1 MGRYSRRVIALVIAP
16 LVGVLILTALLVVGA
31 DLPGAR
37 VADDLINL
45 ALLVYAAAC
54 AGLAARSASGRLRRA
69 WSLMT
74 AALAAWTLGD
84 ATWFVYEVILRQEVP
99 VPSLADGFYV
109 VFAAL
114 ATVAMTQFVAEPLR
128 QSRLRIVLDSI
139 TVTLCLFLLAWIL
152 VLDDVY
158 SAYREDRAAIIVAFL
173 YPAADIVMLT
183 IAVVT
188 LMRTT
193 GGQRVAISLLAAAIT
208 VMAVADSAYAGMVA
222 QDTYRSGDLIDAA
235 WAWAAALFAAAA
247 VISRAAP
254 SARAPGLPSP
264 SKASV
269 WLPFIPLLLAGT
281 IGPML
286 IMSGLERVLVPAIV
300 AAVCVRQSIAAWE
313 NRRLIT
319 AAVDHALQDPL
330 TGLAN
335 PTMFGERLAHAMLL
349 RARIDRSVAVLALD
363 LDDFRLI
370 NENLGHDTADRLLV
384 DVGRRLTAAVRPGDT
399 VARIAGDEFAILLE
413 GPYDASAEV
422 AQKVSA
428 AFDVPFTVDGQDILL
443 RPSIGVTVASMTE
456 PDLVADTVQRRAVI
470 AMQAAKR
477 ARSREV
483 HTFTADM
490 LAADGDLVEQLAERR
505 QGTGGAAELQLLGEL
520 RNAIDHNGL
529 GVVYQPKFALPT
541 GEMVGVEALLR
552 WPHPR
557 LGMLLPDAFIAL
569 VRERGLIQ
577 RVTRIVVDLA
587 LDDAARWHANGLRM
601 PIAVN
606 LFAPCLRE
614 TDLPEL
620 FCEALDGRGL
630 PADLLT
636 VEITEDVVLSDMK
649 TVTAVLR
656 RLRAHGIRVAIDDF
670 GSGYSSLSYLR
681 DLPIDEVKLD
691 RHFVA
696 PVTTDARAAAVVR
709 AVIDLTHDLGIT
721 VVAEGIEDEQTA
733 EWLREHACDIGQGY
747 LFGRPVGAAAIAA
760 RAASGT
766 HA

>member
-1 MGRYSRRVIALVIAP
+1 MGRYNRRVIALVIAP
-16 LVGVLILTALLVVGA
+16 LAGVLALTALLAVGGRGVDA
-31 DLPGAR
+31 GI
-37 VADDLINL
+37 ADDLINL
-45 ALLVYAAAC
+45 ALLGYATVC

-69 WSLMT
+69 WTVMT
-74 AALAAWTLGD
+74 VALSAWTLGD

-99 VPSLADGFYV
+99 VPSIADGFYLM
-109 VFAAL
+109 FAAL
-114 ATVAMTQFVAEPLR
+114 ATVAMTQFVAEPMR
-128 QSRLRIVLDSI
+128 ESRVRIVLDSF
-139 TVTLCLFLLAWIL
+139 TVTLCLFLLAWVL
-152 VLDDVY
+152 VLHDVFD
-158 SAYREDRAAIIVAFL
+158 AYREDRAAVVVAFL
-173 YPAADIVMLT
+173 YPVADIVMLT

-193 GGQRVAISLLAAAIT
+193 GGQRVAISLLAAAIA
-208 VMAVADSAYAGMVA
+208 VMAIADSAYTGMVA
-222 QDTYRSGDLIDAA
+222 DKSYQSGDLIDAA

-247 VISRAAP
+247 VVSRAAP
-254 SARAPGLPSP
+254 TPRTPGLPSP
-264 SKASV
+264 SRASI
-269 WLPFIPLLLAGT
+269 WLPFVPLLLAGT
-281 IGPML
+281 IGPMV
-286 IMSGLERVLVPAIV
+286 IMSGLERFLVPAIV
-300 AAVCVRQSIAAWE
+300 VAVCVRQAVSAWE
-313 NRRLIT
+313 NRRLVT

-335 PTMFGERLAHAMLL
+335 PTMFGERLAHAMML

-363 LDDFRLI
+363 LDDFRLV
-370 NENLGHDTADRLLV
+370 NENLGHDAADRLLI
-384 DVGRRLTAAVRPGDT
+384 DVGKRLADSVRPGDT

-413 GPYDASAEV
+413 GPYDASDEIAH
-422 AQKVSA
+422 KVRA
-428 AFDVPFTVDGQDILL
+428 AFDVPFRVDEQDILL

-456 PDLVADTVQRRAVI
+456 PDLVPATVQRRAVI
-470 AMQAAKR
+470 AMHAAKR
-477 ARSREV
+477 VRSRDV

-490 LAADGDLVEQLAERR
+490 LAADGELTEQLAERR
-505 QGTGGAAELQLLGEL
+505 QSTGGAAELQLLGEL
-520 RNAIDHNGL
+520 RNAIDNDGL
-529 GVVYQPKFALPT
+529 GVVYQPKISLRT

-557 LGMLLPDAFIAL
+557 LGTLLPDAFIGL

-587 LDDAARWHANGLRM
+587 LDDAARWHEQGLRM
-601 PIAVN
+601 PVAIN

-620 FCEALDGRGL
+620 FDAALTCRGL
-630 PADLLT
+630 AADLMT
-636 VEITEDVVLSDMK
+636 VEITEDVVLSDMT
-649 TVTAVLR
+649 TVTAVLG

-721 VVAEGIEDEQTA
+721 VVAEGIEDEQTSD
-733 EWLREHACDIGQGY
+733 WLRRHSCDIGQGY
-747 LFGRPVGAAAIAA
+747 LFGRPVGAADIAVMTT
-760 RAASGT
+760 SGT

>member
-16 LVGVLILTALLVVGA
+16 LAGVIALTAILVVGG
-31 DLPGAR
+31 DVPGLR

-45 ALLVYAAAC
+45 ALLVYATAC
-54 AGLAARSASGRLRRA
+54 AGFAAKSATGRFRRA

-74 AALAAWTLGD
+74 AALSAWTLGD
-84 ATWFVYEVILRQEVP
+84 ATWFVYEQILRQDVP
-99 VPSLADGFYV
+99 VPSVADVFYL

-114 ATVAMTQFVAEPLR
+114 AAAAMTQFVAEPMR
-128 QSRLRIVLDSI
+128 QSQLRVVLDSI

-152 VLDDVY
+152 VLNDVFD
-158 SAYREDRAAIIVAFL
+158 AYREDRAAMVVAFL
-173 YPAADIVMLT
+173 YPVADIVMLT

-193 GGQRVAISLLAAAIT
+193 GVQRVAISLLAAAIT
-208 VMAVADSAYAGMVA
+208 VMTIADSAYTGLVA
-222 QDTYRSGDLIDAA
+222 QDAYQSGDLIDAA

-247 VISRAAP
+247 VVSRIAP
-254 SARAPGLPSP
+254 RPRAPGLPSP
-264 SKASV
+264 SRASV
-269 WLPFIPLLLAGT
+269 WLPSVPLFLAGT
-281 IGPML
+281 VGPMA
-286 IMSGLERVLVPAIV
+286 IMSGLERFLVPAII
-300 AAVCVRQSIAAWE
+300 AVVCTRQSIAAWE
-313 NRRLIT
+313 NRRLMR

-335 PTMFGERLAHAMLL
+335 PTMFSERLAHAMML

-363 LDDFRLI
+363 LDDFRLV
-370 NENLGHDTADRLLV
+370 NENVGHDAADQLLI
-384 DVGRRLTAAVRPGDT
+384 DVGKRLSEKVRPGDT

-413 GPYDASAEV
+413 GPYDASDDV
-422 AQKVSA
+422 AQDVSA
-428 AFDVPFTVDGQDILL
+428 AFDIPFTVDGQDILL
-443 RPSIGVTVASMTE
+443 RPSIGVTVAAMSE
-456 PDLVADTVQRRAVI
+456 PDLVPDTLHRRAVI

-490 LAADGDLVEQLAERR
+490 LAADGDLAEQLAERR
-505 QGTGGAAELQLLGEL
+505 PGAGGAAELQLLGEL
-520 RNAIDHNGL
+520 RNAIDRNGL
-529 GVVYQPKFALPT
+529 GVAYQPKISLRT
-541 GEMVGVEALLR
+541 GEIVGVEALLR

-557 LGMLLPDAFIAL
+557 LGMLLPDAFIGL

-587 LDDAARWHANGLRM
+587 LDDAAHWHARGVRM
-601 PIAVN
+601 PVAVN

-614 TDLPEL
+614 TNLPEL
-620 FCEALDGRGL
+620 FYEALSSRGL
-630 PADLLT
+630 AADLLT
-636 VEITEDVVLSDMK
+636 VEITEDVVLSDMT
-649 TVTAVLR
+649 TVTAVLG

-681 DLPIDEVKLD
+681 NLPIDEVKLD

-696 PVTTDARAAAVVR
+696 PVTTDTRAAAVVR

-733 EWLREHACDIGQGY
+733 DWLRRHACDIGQGY
-747 LFGRPVGAAAIAA
+747 LFGRPVGAAEIATMA
-760 RAASGT
+760 TSGT

>member
-37 VADDLINL
+37 IADDLINL
-45 ALLVYAAAC
+45 ALLMYAAAC
-54 AGLAARSASGRLRRA
+54 AGLAAHSASGRLRRA

-158 SAYREDRAAIIVAFL
+158 SAYRDDRAAIIVAFL

-264 SKASV
+264 SKAAV

-286 IMSGLERVLVPAIV
+286 IMSGLERFLVPAIV

-470 AMQAAKR
+470 AMHAAKR

>member
-1 MGRYSRRVIALVIAP
+1 MGRYPRRVIALVIAP
-16 LVGVLILTALLVVGA
+16 VAGVLVLTALLVVGRA
-31 DLPGAR
+31 APGVR
-37 VADDLINL
+37 VADDVINL
-45 ALLVYAAAC
+45 ALLAYATAC
-54 AGLAARSASGRLRRA
+54 TGFAARFSFGRLRRA
-69 WSLMT
+69 WGLMA
-74 AALAAWTLGD
+74 AALFAWTAGD
-84 ATWFVYEVILRQEVP
+84 ATWFVYEVILRQDVP
-99 VPSLADGFYV
+99 VPSVADAFYL

-114 ATVAMTQFVAEPLR
+114 ATVAMTQFVAEPMR
-128 QSRLRIVLDSI
+128 QSHLRIVLDSI

-152 VLDDVY
+152 VLHDVY
-158 SAYREDRAAIIVAFL
+158 DAYRDDRVAVVAAFL

-188 LMRTT
+188 LLRST
-193 GGQRVAISLLAAAIT
+193 GGQRVAISLLTGAIT
-208 VMAVADSAYAGMVA
+208 VMAIADSAYAGMVA

-247 VISRAAP
+247 VIS
-254 SARAPGLPSP
+254 SAGPTPRAPGLPSP

-269 WLPFIPLLLAGT
+269 WLPFLPLLLAGT
-281 IGPML
+281 IGPAVL
-286 IMSGLERVLVPAIV
+286 LNGLERFLVPALM
-300 AAVCVRQSIAAWE
+300 ASVCVRQAVSAWE
-313 NRRLIT
+313 NRRLVQ
-319 AAVDHALQDPL
+319 AAADHALQDPL

-335 PTMFGERLAHAMLL
+335 PTMFGERLAHAMML

-370 NENLGHDTADRLLV
+370 NENLGHDAADKLLV
-384 DVGRRLTAAVRPGDT
+384 DVGRRLSDTVRPGDT

-413 GPYDASAEV
+413 GPYDASDEV

-428 AFDVPFTVDGQDILL
+428 AFDVPFGVDGQDILL
-443 RPSIGVTVASMTE
+443 RPSIGVTVASMSE
-456 PDLVADTVQRRAVI
+456 PDLVPDTMHRRAVI

-477 ARSREV
+477 ARSRDV

-490 LAADGDLVEQLAERR
+490 LAADGDLAEQLAERR

-529 GVVYQPKFALPT
+529 GAVYQPKISLAT

-557 LGMLLPDAFIAL
+557 LGTLLPDAFIGL

-587 LDDAARWHANGLRM
+587 LDDAARWCAKGLSM
-601 PIAVN
+601 PVAVN
-606 LFAPCLRE
+606 LFAPCLHE
-614 TDLPEL
+614 ADLPEL
-620 FCEALDGRGL
+620 FCDALDKRGL
-630 PADLLT
+630 DADLLT
-636 VEITEDVVLSDMK
+636 VEITEDVVLSDMT
-649 TVTAVLR
+649 TVTAVLG
-656 RLRAHGIRVAIDDF
+656 RLRARGIRVAIDDF

-733 EWLREHACDIGQGY
+733 QWLRHHACDIGQGY
-747 LFGRPVGAAAIAA
+747 LFGRPVGAADIVAKAT
-760 RAASGT
+760 SGT

>member
-1 MGRYSRRVIALVIAP
+1 MGRYTRRVIALVIAP
-16 LVGVLILTALLVVGA
+16 LAGVVALTALLAVGRV
-31 DLPGAR
+31 LPGSR

-45 ALLVYAAAC
+45 ALLMYATAC
-54 AGLAARSASGRLRRA
+54 AGFAARAASGRLRRA
-69 WSLMT
+69 WGLMGV
-74 AALAAWTLGD
+74 ALSAWTLGD
-84 ATWFVYEVILRQEVP
+84 ATWFVYEVILREEVP
-99 VPSLADGFYV
+99 VPSIADGFYLL
-109 VFAAL
+109 FAAL
-114 ATVAMTQFVAEPLR
+114 AAAAMTQFVVEPMS

-152 VLDDVY
+152 VLNDVY
-158 SAYREDRAAIIVAFL
+158 DAYRADRTAVVVAFL

-183 IAVVT
+183 MAVVT

-193 GGQRVAISLLAAAIT
+193 GVQRVAISLLTAAIT
-208 VMAVADSAYAGMVA
+208 VMTIADSAYAGLVA
-222 QDTYRSGDLIDAA
+222 QDSYQSGDLIDAA

-247 VISRAAP
+247 VVSRAAP
-254 SARAPGLPSP
+254 SPRAPGLPSP
-264 SKASV
+264 SRASV
-269 WLPFIPLLLAGT
+269 WLPFVPLLLAGT
-281 IGPML
+281 IGPMV
-286 IMSGLERVLVPAIV
+286 IMSGLERFLVPAIV

-313 NRRLIT
+313 NRRLMR

-335 PTMFGERLAHAMLL
+335 PTMFGERLAHAMML
-349 RARIDRSVAVLALD
+349 RTRIDRSVAVLALD
-363 LDDFRLI
+363 LDDFRLVNDNI
-370 NENLGHDTADRLLV
+370 GHDAADKLLV
-384 DVGRRLTAAVRPGDT
+384 DVGTRLSETVRPGDT

-413 GPYDASAEV
+413 GPYDASDEV
-422 AQKVSA
+422 AQRVSA
-428 AFDVPFTVDGQDILL
+428 AFDVPFSVDGQDVLL

-456 PDLVADTVQRRAVI
+456 PDLVPDTVQRRAVI

-490 LAADGDLVEQLAERR
+490 LAADGDLAEELAERR
-505 QGTGGAAELQLLGEL
+505 QGSGGAAELQLLGEL
-520 RNAIDHNGL
+520 RNAIDHDGL
-529 GVVYQPKFALPT
+529 GVAYQPKICLRT
-541 GEMVGVEALLR
+541 GEIAGVEALLR

-557 LGMLLPDAFIAL
+557 LGTLLPDAFIGL

-577 RVTRIVVDLA
+577 RVTRVVVDLA
-587 LDDAARWHANGLRM
+587 LDDAARWHAHGLRM

-620 FCEALDGRGL
+620 FCEALEHRGL
-630 PADLLT
+630 AADLLT

-649 TVTAVLR
+649 TVTAVLG

-696 PVTTDARAAAVVR
+696 PVTTDTRAAAVIR

-733 EWLREHACDIGQGY
+733 DWLRRHACDIGQGY
-747 LFGRPVGAAAIAA
+747 LFGKPAGAAEIATMA
-760 RAASGT
+760 SSGT

>member
-1 MGRYSRRVIALVIAP
+1 MGRYDRRLIALVIAP
-16 LVGVLILTALLVVGA
+16 LAGVVILTALLVVGVEP
-31 DLPGAR
+31 PGAR

-45 ALLVYAAAC
+45 ALLVYATAC
-54 AGLAARSASGRLRRA
+54 AGLAARAAAGRLRRA
-69 WSLMT
+69 WSLMA
-74 AALAAWTLGD
+74 AALSAWTLGD
-84 ATWFVYEVILRQEVP
+84 ATWFVYEVVLREEVP
-99 VPSLADGFYV
+99 VPSLADGFYL
-109 VFAAL
+109 VFAAV
-114 ATVAMTQFVAEPLR
+114 AAVAMTQFVAEPMR

-139 TVTLCLFLLAWIL
+139 TVTLCLFLLAWL
-152 VLDDVY
+152 LALNDVY
-158 SAYREDRAAIIVAFL
+158 DAYRDDRLAVAIAFL

-193 GGQRVAISLLAAAIT
+193 GGQRVAFSLLAAAIAT
-208 VMAVADSAYAGMVA
+208 MTIADSAYAGLAA
-222 QDTYRSGDLIDAA
+222 QGSYQSGDLIDAA
-235 WAWAAALFAAAA
+235 WAAAAALFAAAA
-247 VISRAAP
+247 VISRAARP
-254 SARAPGLPSP
+254 PRTPGLPSP
-264 SKASV
+264 SKTSL
-269 WLPFIPLLLAGT
+269 WLPFVPLLLAGT
-281 IGPML
+281 IGPL
-286 IMSGLERVLVPAIV
+286 LLLSGLERFLVPGIM
-300 AAVCVRQSIAAWE
+300 AAVCLRQSVSAWE

-370 NENLGHDTADRLLV
+370 NENLGHEAADELLV
-384 DVGRRLTAAVRPGDT
+384 DVGQRLTATVRPGDT

-413 GPYDASAEV
+413 GPYDASDEI

-428 AFDVPFTVDGQDILL
+428 AFDVPFTADGQDILL
-443 RPSIGVTVASMTE
+443 RPSIGKTVVSMTE
-456 PDLVADTVQRRAVI
+456 PDLVPDTVHRRAVI

-477 ARSREV
+477 TRSREV

-490 LAADGDLVEQLAERR
+490 LAADGDLAEQLTERR
-505 QGTGGAAELQLLGEL
+505 QGTGGAAEVRLLGEL
-520 RNAIDHNGL
+520 RHAIDHDGL
-529 GVVYQPKFALPT
+529 GVAYQPKFSLRT

-557 LGMLLPDAFIAL
+557 LGTLLPDAFISL

-587 LDDAARWHANGLRM
+587 LDDVARWHANGLRM
-601 PIAVN
+601 PTAVN

-614 TDLPEL
+614 VDLPEL
-620 FCEALDGRGL
+620 LCEALATRGL
-630 PADLLT
+630 ASDLLT
-636 VEITEDVVLSDMK
+636 VEITEDVVLSDMT
-649 TVTAVLR
+649 TVTAVLA

-681 DLPIDEVKLD
+681 DLAIDEVKLD
-691 RHFVA
+691 RHFIA
-696 PVTTDARAAAVVR
+696 PVTIDDRAAAVVS
-709 AVIDLTHDLGIT
+709 AVIDLTHKLGIT

-733 EWLREHACDIGQGY
+733 AWLRDQACDIGQGY
-747 LFGRPVGAAAIAA
+747 LFCRPVGAADIAVKA
-760 RAASGT
+760 VSGT

>member
-1 MGRYSRRVIALVIAP
+1 MGRYSRRVIALIVAP
-16 LVGVLILTALLVVGA
+16 LAGVLVLTALLVMGDSLQGA
-31 DLPGAR
+31 QG
-37 VADDLINL
+37 ADDLVNL
-45 ALLVYAAAC
+45 ALLIYATAC
-54 AGLAARSASGRLRRA
+54 AGFAAHAASGRLHRA

-74 AALAAWTLGD
+74 AALSAWTLGD
-84 ATWFVYEVILRQEVP
+84 AIWFVYEVVLRQQVP
-99 VPSLADGFYV
+99 VPSAADGFYL

-114 ATVAMTQFVAEPLR
+114 ATAAMTLFVAEPMR
-128 QSRLRIVLDSI
+128 QSRVRVVLDSI

-152 VLDDVY
+152 VLHDVY
-158 SAYREDRAAIIVAFL
+158 NAYRDDRAAVIVAFL

-208 VMAVADSAYAGMVA
+208 VMTIADSAYAGLVA
-222 QDTYRSGDLIDAA
+222 ESSYQSGDPIDIA
-235 WAWAAALFAAAA
+235 WAAAAALFAAAA
-247 VISRAAP
+247 VVSRAAP
-254 SARAPGLPSP
+254 TPRAPGLPSP

-269 WLPFIPLLLAGT
+269 WLPFVPLLLAGT

-286 IMSGLERVLVPAIV
+286 IMSGLERFLVPAIV
-300 AAVCVRQSIAAWE
+300 AAVCLRQSISAWE
-313 NRRLIT
+313 NRRLMR
-319 AAVDHALQDPL
+319 AAVDHALHDPL

-335 PTMFGERLAHAMLL
+335 PTMFGERLAHAMML
-349 RARIDRSVAVLALD
+349 RARIDRSIAVLVLD

-370 NENLGHDTADRLLV
+370 NENLGHDAADRLLV
-384 DVGRRLTAAVRPGDT
+384 DVGRRLSDTVRPGDT

-413 GPYDASAEV
+413 GPFDASDEV
-422 AQKVSA
+422 AEKVSK
-428 AFDVPFTVDGQDILL
+428 AFDVPFSVDGQDILL
-443 RPSIGVTVASMTE
+443 RPSIGVTVAAMTE
-456 PDLVADTVQRRAVI
+456 PDLVPDTVQRRAVI

-490 LAADGDLVEQLAERR
+490 LAADGDLAEQLTERH

-520 RNAIDHNGL
+520 RNAIDHGGL
-529 GVVYQPKFALPT
+529 GVVYQPKIALRS
-541 GEMVGVEALLR
+541 GDMVGVEALLR

-557 LGMLLPDAFIAL
+557 LGILLPDAFIGL

-587 LDDAARWHANGLRM
+587 LDDAARWHGKGLRM
-601 PIAVN
+601 PVAVN

-620 FCEALDGRGL
+620 FNEALDSRGL

-636 VEITEDVVLSDMK
+636 VEITEDVVLSDMT
-649 TVTAVLR
+649 TVTAVLG
-656 RLRAHGIRVAIDDF
+656 RLRARGIRVAIDDF

-696 PVTTDARAAAVVR
+696 PVTTDTRAAAVVR

-721 VVAEGIEDEQTA
+721 VVAEGVEDEQTA
-733 EWLREHACDIGQGY
+733 EWLRRHACDIGQGY
-747 LFGRPVGAAAIAA
+747 LFGRPVGAADIAA
-760 RAASGT
+760 AATSDT